1 MKFLDRF
8 GIWVILA
15 VGAIARLWDLGYP
28 HKLVFDETYYVKDA
42 WTLSSAGHELAWPNN
57 PDPAFESGSVNGFL
71 TTPAYVVHPP
81 LGKWIIALGMRAFGA
96 QNSFGWRIS
105 VALIGIATIYLAFAV
120 AKRVLGSRR
129 WGLFVA
135 GLLAIDGEAIVM
147 SRTGLLDGILAFFAL
162 LGFYFLL
169 RDLESRNSAFWR
181 RPWLLAMAAT
191 LGAASAVK
199 WSGIYFLAVFCLYVV
214 GRFAFENRD
223 FWATAQKAVAT
234 FFLTV
239 PLALATYLA
248 SWTGWFVSSG
258 GYGKSADPNPL
269 VALLKYHEGAYNFH
283 VNLTTTHPYAANPF
297 TWLFMIRPTSFF
309 YESCGSGCSS
319 AITAIGNPLI
329 WWAGAVAVITLFLGW
344 VTNRDRTSG
353 LVLLGLLAGYVPW
366 LFYSQRTVFWFYT
379 IVFEFWILLA
389 LALALKRA
397 VETTPRPAL
406 ARSLTFTFFGA
417 AALLSV
423 FFYPIW
429 VGTKVPYW
437 FWLAH
442 MWLPSWI

>member
-15 VGAIARLWDLGYP
+15 VGAFARLWDLGYP

-42 WTLSSAGHELAWPNN
+42 WTLSAAGHELAWPNN
-57 PDPAFESGSVNGFL
+57 PNAAFEIGSVNGFL
-71 TTPAYVVHPP
+71 NTPAYVVHPP
-81 LGKWIIALGMRAFGA
+81 LGKWIIALGMRVFGA

-120 AKRVLGSRR
+120 AKRVLRSSR
-129 WGLFVA
+129 WALFVA

-147 SRTGLLDGILAFFAL
+147 SRIGLLDGILAFLAL

-169 RDLESRNSAFWR
+169 RDLESSNTTFWR
-181 RPWLLAMAAT
+181 RPWLLAMAAA

-199 WSGIYFLAVFCLYVV
+199 WSGIYFLAAFCLYLV
-214 GRFAFENRD
+214 GRFAFETKD
-223 FWATAQKAVAT
+223 AWASVQKAVAT

-248 SWTGWFVSSG
+248 SWTGWFVTPG
-258 GYGKSADPNPL
+258 GYGKAADSNPF
-269 VALLKYHEGAYNFH
+269 VALLQYHEGAYNFH

-353 LVLLGLLAGYVPW
+353 LTLLGLLGGYAPW

-379 IVFEFWILLA
+379 IVFEFWVLLA
-389 LALALKRA
+389 IALTLKRA
-397 VETTPRPAL
+397 VESSTRPNLVKGL
-406 ARSLTFTFFGA
+406 AIAFFGA
-417 AALLSV
+417 STVVSV

-429 VGTKVPYW
+429 VGTKIPYW

>member
-1 MKFLDRF
+1 VKFLDRF

-15 VGAIARLWDLGYP
+15 VGAFARLWELGYP

-42 WTLSSAGHELAWPNN
+42 WTLSAAGHELAWPNN
-57 PDPAFESGSVNGFL
+57 PNAAFEGGSVNGFL
-71 TTPAYVVHPP
+71 STPAYVVHPP
-81 LGKWIIALGMRAFGA
+81 LGKWIIALGMRLFGA
-96 QNSFGWRIS
+96 QNSVGWRIS

-120 AKRVLGSRR
+120 AKRVLRSNR
-129 WGLFVA
+129 WALFVA

-147 SRTGLLDGILAFFAL
+147 SRIGLLDGILAFFAL

-169 RDLESRNSAFWR
+169 RDLESNNSTFWR
-181 RPWLLAMAAT
+181 RPWLLAMAAA

-199 WSGIYFLAVFCLYVV
+199 WSGIYFLAAFCLYLV
-214 GRFAFENRD
+214 GRFAFETRD
-223 FWATAQKAVAT
+223 AWASVQKAVAT

-248 SWTGWFVSSG
+248 SWTGWFVTSG
-258 GYGKSADPNPL
+258 GYGKSADSNPF

-283 VNLTTTHPYAANPF
+283 VNLTSTHPYAANPF

-353 LVLLGLLAGYVPW
+353 LALLGLLGGYVPW

-389 LALALKRA
+389 IALTLKRA
-397 VETTPRPAL
+397 VESSARPRAVKSL
-406 ARSLTFTFFGA
+406 AITFFGA
-417 AALLSV
+417 SALVSV

-429 VGTKVPYW
+429 VGTKIPYW